1 VREAVAAIREA
12 MPEGGPV
19 IAIGGRAF
27 AGDAALAERM
37 GADLTAKDAVEVAE
51 RLKERFAA

>member
-1 VREAVAAIREA
+1 

-27 AGDAALAERM
+27 AGDEALAERM

-51 RLKERFAA
+51 RLKERFAG